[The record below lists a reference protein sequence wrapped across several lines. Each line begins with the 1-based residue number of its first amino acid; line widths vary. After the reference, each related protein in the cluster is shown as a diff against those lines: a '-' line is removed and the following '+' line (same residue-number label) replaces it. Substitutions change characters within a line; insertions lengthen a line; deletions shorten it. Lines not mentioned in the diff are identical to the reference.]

1 MDPPSTLPIFDWS
14 RCIFCQ
20 NANPT
25 MKTTCCPADSKSSD
39 LGSGYKTLAEIVLGY
54 HEIDKL
60 PKNIPVDLWDE
71 GDGIESTLQTH
82 RACWHLSCR
91 NVLHATALDRLRQ
104 KRQHASNEEASVR
117 EHI

>member
-1 MDPPSTLPIFDWS
+1 MDTPSTLPIFDWG

-60 PKNIPVDLWDE
+60 PKKYLLIFGMKVMGLK
-71 GDGIESTLQTH
+71 
-82 RACWHLSCR
+82 ALSKLIALFETFCMQ
-91 NVLHATALDRLRQ
+91 LH
-104 KRQHASNEEASVR
+104 
-117 EHI
+117 